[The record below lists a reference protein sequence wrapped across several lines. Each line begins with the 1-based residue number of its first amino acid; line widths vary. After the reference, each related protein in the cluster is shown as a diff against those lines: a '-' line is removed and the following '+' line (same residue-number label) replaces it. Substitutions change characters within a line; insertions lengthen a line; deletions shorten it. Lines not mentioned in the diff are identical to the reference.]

1 MQPSRNFDD
10 LKFSSIHRRILLWG
24 SGGPFLDGYVLVMI
38 GVALEQLTPALKL
51 DADWIGLLGAG
62 TLAGLFVGTSLFG
75 YISDKVGRR
84 KIFLIDIIAIG
95 VISVATMFVSSPVEL
110 LVMRV
115 LIGIVIGADYP
126 IATSMITEFSS
137 TRQRAFSISFIAA
150 MWYVGATCADLV
162 GYWLYD
168 VEGGWRWMLGSA
180 AIPCLLI
187 LIGRF
192 ELPES
197 PRWLLRKGRVKE
209 CEEMMIKLFGEPVA
223 FDEEQPQQ
231 TRFRDLFNRRHFPF
245 VLFVA
250 AIWTC
255 QVIPMFAIYT
265 FGPQIVGLLGLGV
278 GKNAALGNVVISLFF
293 MLGCIPPMLWLNTA
307 GRRPL
312 LIGSFAMM
320 TLVLVVLL
328 GRYVTRPALRFVAR
342 SGLRE
347 VFSAVAL
354 FLVFGFG
361 LLLEEVGL
369 SMAMGAFLAGV
380 LLASSEYRHALES
393 DIEPFKGLL
402 LGLFFIGVG
411 MSIDFGT
418 LLENPLRIVILL
430 LGFLII
436 KIAMLWLIARPLQVP
451 NKQRRWFAVLLG
463 QGSEFAFVVFGAAQM
478 ANVLEPEW
486 AKSLT
491 LAVALSMAATPILL
505 VILNRLEQSSTEEA
519 READEIDEEQ
529 PRVIIAGF
537 GRFGQITGRL
547 LLSSGVKMVVLD
559 HDPDHIETLRKF
571 GMKVFYG
578 DATRM
583 DLLES
588 AGAAKA
594 EVLINAIDDPQT
606 NLQLTEMVKEHFPHL
621 QIIARARDV
630 DHYIRLRQ
638 AGVEK
643 PERETFEGALKTGRL
658 ALESLGLG
666 PYEARERADVF
677 RRFNIQ
683 MVEEMAMVENDTKAR
698 AAVYKRTSAML
709 SEIITEDREHLSLI
723 QRHGWQGTEEGKH
736 TGNMADEPE
745 TKPSS

>member
-1 MQPSRNFDD
+1 MDS
-10 LKFSSIHRRILLWG
+10 HT
-24 SGGPFLDGYVLVMI
+24 LVQ
-38 GVALEQLTPALKL
+38 AL
-51 DADWIGLLGAG
+51 I
-62 TLAGLFVGTSLFG
+62 
-75 YISDKVGRR
+75 Y
-84 KIFLIDIIAIG
+84 
-95 VISVATMFVSSPVEL
+95 
-110 LVMRV
+110 
-115 LIGIVIGADYP
+115 
-126 IATSMITEFSS
+126 
-137 TRQRAFSISFIAA
+137 
-150 MWYVGATCADLV
+150 
-162 GYWLYD
+162 
-168 VEGGWRWMLGSA
+168 LGSA
-180 AIPCLLI
+180 ALI
-187 LIGRF
+187 VPIAVRLGLGSVLGYLIAGCIIGPWGLRLVTDAESILHF
-192 ELPES
+192 AEIGVVLMLFIIGLELDPQ
-197 PRWLLRKGRVKE
+197 RLWKLRAAV
-209 CEEMMIKLFGEPVA
+209 FGGGA
-223 FDEEQPQQ
+223 LQM
-231 TRFRDLFNRRHFPF
+231 
-245 VLFVA
+245 
-250 AIWTC
+250 
-255 QVIPMFAIYT
+255 VIC
-265 FGPQIVGLLGLGV
+265 GGLLGLFCMLLGLRWQV
-278 GKNAALGNVVISLFF
+278 AELIGMTLALSSTAIAMQAMNERNLMVTQMGRSAFAVLLFQDIAA
-293 MLGCIPPMLWLNTA
+293 IPLVAMI
-307 GRRPL
+307 PL
-312 LIGSFAMM
+312 LAASSASTTMGAFALSALKVAGA
-320 TLVLVVLL
+320 LVLVVLL

-418 LLENPLRIVILL
+418 LIENPLRIVILL

-588 AGAAKA
+588 AGAAK
-594 EVLINAIDDPQT
+594 
-606 NLQLTEMVKEHFPHL
+606 EHFPHL

>member
-1 MQPSRNFDD
+1 
-10 LKFSSIHRRILLWG
+10 
-24 SGGPFLDGYVLVMI
+24 
-38 GVALEQLTPALKL
+38 
-51 DADWIGLLGAG
+51 
-62 TLAGLFVGTSLFG
+62 
-75 YISDKVGRR
+75 
-84 KIFLIDIIAIG
+84 
-95 VISVATMFVSSPVEL
+95 
-110 LVMRV
+110 
-115 LIGIVIGADYP
+115 
-126 IATSMITEFSS
+126 
-137 TRQRAFSISFIAA
+137 
-150 MWYVGATCADLV
+150 
-162 GYWLYD
+162 
-168 VEGGWRWMLGSA
+168 
-180 AIPCLLI
+180 
-187 LIGRF
+187 
-192 ELPES
+192 
-197 PRWLLRKGRVKE
+197 
-209 CEEMMIKLFGEPVA
+209 
-223 FDEEQPQQ
+223 
-231 TRFRDLFNRRHFPF
+231 
-245 VLFVA
+245 
-250 AIWTC
+250 
-255 QVIPMFAIYT
+255 
-265 FGPQIVGLLGLGV
+265 
-278 GKNAALGNVVISLFF
+278 
-293 MLGCIPPMLWLNTA
+293 
-307 GRRPL
+307 
-312 LIGSFAMM
+312 
-320 TLVLVVLL
+320 
-328 GRYVTRPALRFVAR
+328 
-342 SGLRE
+342 
-347 VFSAVAL
+347 
-354 FLVFGFG
+354 
-361 LLLEEVGL
+361 
-369 SMAMGAFLAGV
+369 
-380 LLASSEYRHALES
+380 
-393 DIEPFKGLL
+393 
-402 LGLFFIGVG
+402 

-643 PERETFEGALKTGRL
+643 PERETFEGALKPG
-658 ALESLGLG
+658 
-666 PYEARERADVF
+666 VWHWK
-677 RRFNIQ
+677 
-683 MVEEMAMVENDTKAR
+683 V
-698 AAVYKRTSAML
+698 
-709 SEIITEDREHLSLI
+709 
-723 QRHGWQGTEEGKH
+723 
-736 TGNMADEPE
+736 
-745 TKPSS
+745 

>member
-1 MQPSRNFDD
+1 MDSHTLIQ
-10 LKFSSIHRRILLWG
+10 
-24 SGGPFLDGYVLVMI
+24 
-38 GVALEQLTPALKL
+38 AL
-51 DADWIGLLGAG
+51 I
-62 TLAGLFVGTSLFG
+62 
-75 YISDKVGRR
+75 Y
-84 KIFLIDIIAIG
+84 
-95 VISVATMFVSSPVEL
+95 
-110 LVMRV
+110 
-115 LIGIVIGADYP
+115 
-126 IATSMITEFSS
+126 
-137 TRQRAFSISFIAA
+137 
-150 MWYVGATCADLV
+150 
-162 GYWLYD
+162 
-168 VEGGWRWMLGSA
+168 LGSA
-180 AIPCLLI
+180 ALI
-187 LIGRF
+187 VPIAVRLGLGSVLGYLIAGCIIGPWGLRLVTDAESILHF
-192 ELPES
+192 AEIGVVLMLFIIGLELDPQ
-197 PRWLLRKGRVKE
+197 RLWKLRAAV
-209 CEEMMIKLFGEPVA
+209 FGGGA
-223 FDEEQPQQ
+223 LQM
-231 TRFRDLFNRRHFPF
+231 
-245 VLFVA
+245 
-250 AIWTC
+250 
-255 QVIPMFAIYT
+255 VIC
-265 FGPQIVGLLGLGV
+265 GGLLGLFCMLLGLRWQV
-278 GKNAALGNVVISLFF
+278 AELISMTLALSSTAIAMQAMNERNLMVTQMGRSAFAVLLFQDIAA
-293 MLGCIPPMLWLNTA
+293 IPLVAMI
-307 GRRPL
+307 PL
-312 LIGSFAMM
+312 LAAS
-320 TLVLVVLL
+320 
-328 GRYVTRPALRFVAR
+328 
-342 SGLRE
+342 
-347 VFSAVAL
+347 SA
-354 FLVFGFG
+354 
-361 LLLEEVGL
+361 
-369 SMAMGAFLAGV
+369 STTMGAFLAGV

-418 LLENPLRIVILL
+418 LIENPLRIVILL

-491 LAVALSMAATPILL
+491 QAVALSMAATPILL

-578 DATRM
+578 DAMRM